1 MRAGKAAGAPSG
13 PAPQGLLTS
22 DPVQTGSVISVGP
35 EEKEC
40 RDESKANTPPASQA
54 SPRPLPESGLFSA
67 ENSRRGRGGTGYR
80 MGPKRDSRFPGPDP
94 SPRCWRGKVSAVGTW
109 GPASFTA
116 PTSSSTEGRGP
127 SPSAA
132 SSMPVTRLS
141 FSPPYHRPS
150 PSPAL
155 GAVTAA
161 EADTLT
167 TPRSWGPLTQAG
179 QLFQGPQGAP
189 QLLRPHPAQRMG
201 PVFRAQQTV
210 SNSSQ
215 GVVTP
220 CVRPL
225 LGQGCVLDKRVVT
238 LGLQNP
244 GQGGWGWGGSRRNF

>member
-1 MRAGKAAGAPSG
+1 MSPK
-13 PAPQGLLTS
+13 
-22 DPVQTGSVISVGP
+22 QTL
-35 EEKEC
+35 
-40 RDESKANTPPASQA
+40 RQL
-54 SPRPLPESGLFSA
+54 PRPLPAPSQSLAFSLLRTHGGGWGGLATEWDRSETHGSQA
-67 ENSRRGRGGTGYR
+67 QTPAQGAGGARSRQWALGALLPSLRPHPAALKAGAH
-80 MGPKRDSRFPGPDP
+80 PD
-94 SPRCWRGKVSAVGTW
+94 
-109 GPASFTA
+109 
-116 PTSSSTEGRGP
+116 
-127 SPSAA
+127 
-132 SSMPVTRLS
+132 RLHPPCL
-141 FSPPYHRPS
+141 SPPYHRPS

-155 GAVTAA
+155 GTVTAA

-189 QLLRPHPAQRMG
+189 QLLRPHPAQWMG